1 MTKHLTRA
9 DILGK
14 EDRVFQDVQVPEW
27 EGMVRVQSLT
37 GLENDEFEKSFLQE
51 NSKGEMKV
59 DRKYIREKLLAWTCV
74 DKDGKRLFSEGDI
87 ALLAEKN
94 AAPLRRL
101 QIVAQKLSGIGEREV
116 EEIAKNSEAAQGGDS
131 SLI

>member
-1 MTKHLTRA
+1 MIKHLTRA

-51 NSKGEMKV
+51 TAKGEMKV
-59 DRKYIREKLLAWTCV
+59 DRKYIREKLLSWTCV

-101 QIVAQKLSGIGEREV
+101 QIVAQKLSGIGEKEV